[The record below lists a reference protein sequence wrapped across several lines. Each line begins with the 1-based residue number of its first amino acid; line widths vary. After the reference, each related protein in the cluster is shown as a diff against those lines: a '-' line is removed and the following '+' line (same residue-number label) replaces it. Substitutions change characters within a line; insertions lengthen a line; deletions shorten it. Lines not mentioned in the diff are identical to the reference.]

1 MRASVSNKDMVG
13 NNFRKLGLIVPTL
26 RVGTLNGSYFWR
38 NPKSSLCHLLLYCF
52 LAWLPPALVHAD
64 TPVLSVAE
72 GFGVE
77 VKNAG
82 ITLQGD
88 SYVLSADIDY
98 QLSARAKEALQ
109 NGVSLYWDIH
119 IKTLQHR
126 DYFWDQTL
134 INTGIRYRIQYHA
147 LLNMYRVRNE
157 GNGNVHNFSTLSAA
171 LDQMSTIRDYRV
183 LDKAS
188 YVPGKRYAVGIKVTL
203 DRDAL
208 PLPLRP
214 VAYTNP
220 QWYLSSDWTLW
231 PLTK

>member
-1 MRASVSNKDMVG
+1 MRASVSH
-13 NNFRKLGLIVPTL
+13 
-26 RVGTLNGSYFWR
+26 
-38 NPKSSLCHLLLYCF
+38 KSFFYTALPYCF
-52 LAWLPPALVHAD
+52 LVWLLPALVFAD
-64 TPVLSVAE
+64 TFSVK
-72 GFGVE
+72 

-88 SYVLSADIDY
+88 SYVLNANMDY

-109 NGVSLYWDIH
+109 NGVPLFWDIH
-119 IKTLQHR
+119 IKTLQQR
-126 DYFWDQTL
+126 DYFLDKML
-134 INTGIRYRIQYHA
+134 MNTGIRYRIQYHA
-147 LLNMYRVRNE
+147 LLDMYRVRNE
-157 GNGNVHNFSTLSAA
+157 GNGELYSFPTLSAA
-171 LDQMSTIRDYRV
+171 FDLMSTIHDFRV
-183 LDKAS
+183 MDKALYAS
-188 YVPGKRYAVGIKVTL
+188 GKRYLVGIKVTL